1 MQRSDSQRSQ
11 GSQGATTNP
20 RQGIDLNLLIIGL
33 SWMGEATAD
42 QIRRMWFAGS
52 TPAGV
57 QY

>member
-1 MQRSDSQRSQ
+1 MTQLTDSQRSQ
-11 GSQGATTNP
+11 GTTAT
-20 RQGIDLNLLIIGL
+20 RSDELDLNVLIGL

-52 TPAGV
+52 TPAAV

>member
-1 MQRSDSQRSQ
+1 MQRSDSQR
-11 GSQGATTNP
+11 SQGATTNP